1 MCGRYTYYSSAEI
14 LEEFSILP
22 KEDSQTKLALD
33 FPDNYNVAPG
43 QEMPVIVRGEQEHVL
58 EYMVWGIVPSWSKTP
73 DSKLKLIN
81 ARREGLLEKS
91 MWKRLVNTKRCVVP
105 ARGFYE
111 WKKVVDKKYP
121 YYITPKIGQVLSFA
135 GLWDYWTDGKG
146 NDLYTY
152 TIITTTP
159 NKEMSEIHDRMPVVL
174 DKQKMDMWLEPG
186 EISQGQLDDLL
197 APAPDGTLELT
208 RVSTEVNNTRN
219 NKKELI
225 YPLEEEET

>member
-14 LEEFSILP
+14 LEQFGLDP
-22 KEDSQTKLALD
+22 KQSNQTTLAIE

-58 EYMVWGIVPSWSKTP
+58 EYMTWGIVPSWSKTP
-73 DSKLKLIN
+73 DTKLKLIN
-81 ARREGLLEKS
+81 ARREGLLEKT
-91 MWKRLVNTKRCVVP
+91 MWKRLVSTKRCIVP

-111 WKKVVDKKYP
+111 WKKVGDKKYP
-121 YYITPKIGQVLSFA
+121 YYITPKKGDVLSFA
-135 GLWDYWTDGKG
+135 GLWDYWHDGKG

-159 NKEMSEIHDRMPVVL
+159 NLEMSKIHDRMPVIL
-174 DKQKMDMWLEPG
+174 DKNKMDMWLEPI
-186 EISQGQLDDLL
+186 ELTQSMLDDLL

-219 NKKELI
+219 NSKDLI
-225 YPLEEEET
+225 YPLSEK